1 MYSTL
6 DMSSAS
12 RAQVERLVRQVR
24 DPIQKLGHA
33 RKKKRV
39 SEATSFARLYAFTRF
54 LKVLVG
60 VYGYQFRTVDS
71 LGEKHFRKY
80 ADHLLKKG
88 YSPGRLANVHS
99 HLSTIYRH
107 VLRKPCIDSP
117 QTYFGDHVRRSH
129 VADHSK
135 AWDDQ
140 ELVDEQGARIDAKTI
155 RQRIADRCAG
165 TGLLTELTHALGL
178 RAKEALFF
186 RPHEDW
192 LNDTT
197 VRVREQGSKGGR
209 ERVLDLST
217 FSEAMRAEAIDVLTR
232 CREYVTNPVGT
243 VLEPHRTGQRW
254 ITRMRHVYWIIRQ
267 EGVAKNLL
275 GITLHGLRH
284 GFLQR
289 FKLATSGTP
298 APVHGLLSPE
308 QVSDVRQV
316 AIDAVTRALAAET
329 AGHSRTSVTN
339 SYYGSPSTQWRDS
352 GGSPELWATGKRFL
366 ADIEKG
372 EVDALRQRLEALRS
386 PATDVQALLQETER
400 RAAITRI
407 RYRYRQ

>member
-1 MYSTL
+1 
-6 DMSSAS
+6 
-12 RAQVERLVRQVR
+12 
-24 DPIQKLGHA
+24 
-33 RKKKRV
+33 
-39 SEATSFARLYAFTRF
+39 
-54 LKVLVG
+54 
-60 VYGYQFRTVDS
+60 
-71 LGEKHFRKY
+71 
-80 ADHLLKKG
+80 
-88 YSPGRLANVHS
+88 VHS

-140 ELVDEQGARIDAKTI
+140 ELIDGQGVKVDAKTV
-155 RQRIADRCAG
+155 RQRIADRCIG
-165 TGLLTELTHALGL
+165 TGLLTELTHTLGL

-192 LNDTT
+192 LSDTK

-209 ERVLDLST
+209 ERVLDLTT
-217 FSEAMRAEAIDVLTR
+217 FSEIMREEAMDVLTR
-232 CREYVTNPVGT
+232 CRHYVTNPVGT

-298 APVHGLLSPE
+298 APVHGLLSTE
-308 QVSDVRQV
+308 QVTDLRQV
-316 AIDAVTRALAAET
+316 AIDAVTRALAAEA

-339 SYYGSPSTQWRDS
+339 SYYGSPATQWRDS
-352 GGSPELWATGKRFL
+352 GGSPELWAIGKRFL
-366 ADIEKG
+366 SDIERG
-372 EVDALRQRLEALRS
+372 EVEALRQRLEALRS
-386 PATDVQALLQETER
+386 PETNIHKLLEEIELRLSVQTPK
-400 RAAITRI
+400 RA
-407 RYRYRQ
+407 YR